1 MRVNLKGVHR
11 VRKRLASGLFA
22 TYYYAWRGGPR
33 IEAKFG
39 TPEFHQAYV
48 MAHEARRNRPV
59 DTLNAVFRAFE
70 QSSDYAALADRTRKD
85 YAKHLRH
92 IEAEFA
98 DFPITALADRRTR
111 GEFLAWRDRV
121 GKSSER
127 TADYR
132 FAILARIIAW
142 ALDRG
147 LVPANPCKRPGRL
160 YRGSRAEFIW
170 REAEEAAFFAKAPQ
184 HLHLALTL
192 ALWTGQRQG
201 DLIKLTWKA
210 YDGTHIR
217 LAQNKTRSKTGKRQL
232 KRVAIPV
239 GAPLKAALDAH
250 KLSYGE
256 QGNALPET
264 ILVTLRGSPWTSDGF
279 RTSWRRGCIAAGVAG
294 LTFHDLRG
302 TVVTRLAIA
311 GCSVPQIATIT
322 GHSLKDVE
330 AILDA
335 HYLMRDSGLGE
346 AAIVRLENAGDCK
359 PDGKPP
365 PSGSAP
371 EEVNGG

>member
-1 MRVNLKGVHR
+1 LT
-11 VRKRLASGLFA
+11 

-170 REAEEAAFFAKAPQ
+170 REAEEAAFYAKAPLSTAEQ
-184 HLHLALTL
+184 KPAT
-192 ALWTGQRQG
+192 
-201 DLIKLTWKA
+201 
-210 YDGTHIR
+210 
-217 LAQNKTRSKTGKRQL
+217 
-232 KRVAIPV
+232 VA
-239 GAPLKAALDAH
+239 
-250 KLSYGE
+250 E
-256 QGNALPET
+256 
-264 ILVTLRGSPWTSDGF
+264 
-279 RTSWRRGCIAAGVAG
+279 
-294 LTFHDLRG
+294 
-302 TVVTRLAIA
+302 
-311 GCSVPQIATIT
+311 
-322 GHSLKDVE
+322 
-330 AILDA
+330 
-335 HYLMRDSGLGE
+335 
-346 AAIVRLENAGDCK
+346 
-359 PDGKPP
+359 
-365 PSGSAP
+365 
-371 EEVNGG
+371 

>member
-1 MRVNLKGVHR
+1 MRVNLKGIHR
-11 VRKRLASGLFA
+11 VRKKLASGLFA

-33 IEAKFG
+33 IEARFG

-48 MAHEARRNRPV
+48 AAHAAQREKPIES
-59 DTLNAVFRAFE
+59 LNAVFRAFE
-70 QSSDYAALADRTRKD
+70 QSSDYTSLSDRTRKD
-85 YAKHLRH
+85 YAKHLKH
-92 IEAEFA
+92 IEAEFG
-98 DFPITALADRRTR
+98 DFPVSALGDRRTR

-121 GKSSER
+121 GTSSER

-132 FAILARIIAW
+132 FAIFARILAW

-147 LVPANPCKRPGRL
+147 LVMANPCKRPGRL

-170 REAEEAAFFAKAPQ
+170 RDAEEAAFYAKAPE
-184 HLHLALTL
+184 HLHLALRL

-201 DLIKLTWKA
+201 DLIKLAWKA

-217 LAQNKTRSKTGKRQL
+217 LAQNKTRSKTGKRRL
-232 KRVAIPV
+232 KRVVIPV
-239 GAPLKAALDAH
+239 GAPLKVALDA
-250 KLSYGE
+250 LQASYAAEGKE
-256 QGNALPET
+256 LPET
-264 ILVTLRGSPWTSDGF
+264 ILVTMRGSKWTSDGF
-279 RTSWRRGCIAAGVAG
+279 RASWRKGCAKAGVAG

-302 TVVTRLAIA
+302 TIVTRLAIA
-311 GCSVPQIATIT
+311 GCTIPQIATIT

-346 AAIVRLENAGDCK
+346 AAISKLETSENCKPDCK
-359 PDGKPP
+359 PA
-365 PSGSAP
+365 PSGSDP
-371 EEVNGG
+371 EGCDAD